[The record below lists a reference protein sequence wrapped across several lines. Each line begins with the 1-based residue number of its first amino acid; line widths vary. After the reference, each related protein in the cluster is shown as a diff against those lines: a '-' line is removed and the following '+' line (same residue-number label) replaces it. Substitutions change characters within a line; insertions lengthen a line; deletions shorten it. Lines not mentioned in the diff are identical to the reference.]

1 MNIILVSTAPP
12 YRGGISEHTKGLYL
26 NLAKNHSVKIFSFYY
41 QYPKIFFPGKSQ
53 KFNNNK
59 KFENTDYTISSI
71 NIFSWFRTANKILR
85 QKPDLII
92 FSYWNPFFAP
102 CFGYIAQLLKN
113 KMGSNKLISI
123 CHNIEPHEKNFIDK
137 NLIKFYLK
145 PFKNFI
151 LMSSYVENQL
161 KLYKKK
167 FNSSVR
173 FLPINEKYNIPYNKS
188 KIKLEMNYKT
198 DDKLI
203 LFFGLIRPYKGLD
216 NLLHAFN
223 DVLLND
229 HSIKLVIAGEAYE
242 KLDRYKKIINK
253 YDMHNNIIW
262 IDEFLS
268 NQFIEKLMI
277 ISDLL
282 ILPYNSASQSGVLS
296 QAWQYNLPSIVTNV
310 GGLPECV
317 DEGKSGY
324 IVEPND
330 VNQLSIRI
338 KDFFNSNDS
347 VEMPEYIKLNKKK
360 FSWNYHIE
368 GILELA
374 NES

>member
-1 MNIILVSTAPP
+1 
-12 YRGGISEHTKGLYL
+12 
-26 NLAKNHSVKIFSFYY
+26 
-41 QYPKIFFPGKSQ
+41 
-53 KFNNNK
+53 
-59 KFENTDYTISSI
+59 
-71 NIFSWFRTANKILR
+71 
-85 QKPDLII
+85 
-92 FSYWNPFFAP
+92 
-102 CFGYIAQLLKN
+102 
-113 KMGSNKLISI
+113 
-123 CHNIEPHEKNFIDK
+123 
-137 NLIKFYLK
+137 
-145 PFKNFI
+145 
-151 LMSSYVENQL
+151 MSSYVENQL

-282 ILPYNSASQSGVLS
+282 ILPYDIIL
-296 QAWQYNLPSIVTNV
+296 
-310 GGLPECV
+310 
-317 DEGKSGY
+317 
-324 IVEPND
+324 
-330 VNQLSIRI
+330 
-338 KDFFNSNDS
+338 
-347 VEMPEYIKLNKKK
+347 EYIY
-360 FSWNYHIE
+360 NY
-368 GILELA
+368 
-374 NES
+374 